1 MPSVTPILEHSTA
14 AQNVIRATLRDDLCD
29 HIRAATQGDTH
40 SSPVV
45 GDLGTDDVEGVIT
58 QCQS

>member
-1 MPSVTPILEHSTA
+1 MPRVTPMLEHSTA

-29 HIRAATQGDTH
+29 HVRAATQGDTH

-45 GDLGTDDVEGVIT
+45 RDLVTDQMEGVVT